1 MGRVF
6 RPRFNSNHNFHNDK
20 SHDNGKQNINWH
32 AIREV
37 RLIDENGQMVGI
49 VNTQEALSMARE
61 AGLDLVNISPNATPP
76 VCKIC
81 DYGKYKYEQQKKQKN
96 NKSVAKIKEIQ
107 LSINI
112 DKNDLNIKLK
122 KAVEFLQ
129 DKNSVRLVMQLKGR
143 DMPRLETAMELMQNI
158 CERLK
163 DFAKQIDEPKLTGR
177 KIIALCR

>member
-6 RPRFNSNHNFHNDK
+6 KPRFNNNRSFNNDRAR
-20 SHDNGKQNINWH
+20 DNGKQNINWH

-49 VNTQEALSMARE
+49 VNTQDALKMARE
-61 AGLDLVNISPNATPP
+61 AELDLVNISPNAVPP

-96 NKSVAKIKEIQ
+96 NKSATKIKEIQ

-129 DKNSVRLVMQLKGR
+129 DKNSVQLVMQLKGR
-143 DMPRLETAMELMQNI
+143 DMPRLDTAMELMRSI

-163 DFAKQIDEPKLTGR
+163 DFAKQIDEPKLAGR
-177 KIIALCR
+177 KIIAMCR